1 MLFPPPDYQFTNHAE
16 RHCYLINIIIF
27 FLQNIYSRV
36 QRQTQDSP
44 IIVSGVLENP
54 IWVHLLTYKM
64 DKLSSGTYWHRFA
77 LPFGDQYIIVWI
89 NYCSATP
96 ARVSSCGVV
105 AYFWKLVRFYVL
117 ILCFQSYAFIFFR
130 VYIEFTFFFTLRKKK
145 RRSLKNTFCV
155 NDLFHLKDVK

>member
-1 MLFPPPDYQFTNHAE
+1 MLFPPPDYQSTNHAE
-16 RHCYLINIIIF
+16 RHCYLINNIIRIF
-27 FLQNIYSRV
+27 FLQKIYSRV

-44 IIVSGVLENP
+44 IVAGVFENP

-96 ARVSSCGVV
+96 ARVSSCGEV

-117 ILCFQSYAFIFFR
+117 ILCFQSYALMFFSSLH
-130 VYIEFTFFFTLRKKK
+130 FFLRFVKKI
-145 RRSLKNTFCV
+145 
-155 NDLFHLKDVK
+155 DVI